1 MPVPFMFH
9 KLLAVVGAV
18 LALHCALGPSVAQ
31 AQFIGGYPA
40 PVLAGSVDAYPDAT
54 VALDFVGARTN
65 GVPFFKAGGV
75 KTSNFKAIPNLT
87 VSRSSVGYA
96 ETRGGQLLLFGPNEA
111 RITDK
116 GLLVEESRT
125 NSFVRSQEM
134 DSASWSKTNVT
145 VTADA
150 ASAPDGTTTAD
161 QAVFGSDANDRLSQ
175 TVTTATSANTTYT
188 VSGWI
193 RAASAT
199 TARFWVFDDVSSN
212 QISSDFAVTT
222 TWQRFSY
229 TATFGAASTA
239 RSAGVRNG
247 SAGGAKTLFIWGL
260 QIEAGSFATSY
271 IPTTSA
277 SATRA
282 ADNISVGGLS
292 VGGAFAMLLE
302 SNGQTNAS
310 QIFVHARLSDGTTSN
325 YAQFAQFSSATQV
338 TNQAV
343 VGGVGQVTNNGTIA
357 SGAQFKTALMYEG
370 AGRYQSATGGTL
382 GTAATGK
389 TGFTGSLL
397 GIGNTGV
404 PGNYAN
410 TYLRRVVLYPRA
422 FSDAELIAATQ

>member
-1 MPVPFMFH
+1 MGPLDVPLMGGGR
-9 KLLAVVGAV
+9 GA
-18 LALHCALGPSVAQ
+18 S
-31 AQFIGGYPA
+31 I
-40 PVLAGSVDAYPDAT
+40 D
-54 VALDFVGARTN
+54 LDFLYRAFQVSGFR
-65 GVPFFKAGGV
+65 
-75 KTSNFKAIPNLT
+75 TSNLANVPGVSI
-87 VSRSSVGYA
+87 SRSSVGYA
-96 ETRGGQLLLFGPNEA
+96 ERNDGTLQLFQANEA

-116 GLLVEESRT
+116 GLLVEEART
-125 NSFVRSQEM
+125 NLLLRSQEFS
-134 DSASWSKTNVT
+134 SASWGKSDTT
-145 VTADA
+145 VTADQA
-150 ASAPDGTTTAD
+150 VAPDGTTTGDLITEGSAGTAQLN
-161 QAVFGSDANDRLSQ
+161 QAV
-175 TVTTATSANTTYT
+175 TITAGTTYSVGRFFKRGNT
-188 VSGWI
+188 DWVLIKVENGGNGFGKWYNLSTGALGNNYSFGTGTYSSASITAMSGGWY
-193 RAASAT
+193 
-199 TARFWVFDDVSSN
+199 WCV
-212 QISSDFAVTT
+212 VT
-222 TWQRFSY
+222 
-229 TATFGAASTA
+229 GIVDAAST
-239 RSAGVRNG
+239 SAAVRTFNTSGNNTEVRVNG
-247 SAGGAKTLFIWGL
+247 ATRYEWQADW
-260 QIEAGSFATSY
+260 QAGSFMTSP
-271 IPTTSA
+271 IVTTSA

-310 QIFVHARLSDGTTSN
+310 QTFVHARLSDGTTSN

-357 SGAQFKTALMYEG
+357 SGAQFKTALMYDG

-397 GIGNTGV
+397 GIGSTGV